1 MYNGKK
7 VAVVVAAAG
16 SSRRMGGRD
25 KQYIELNGI
34 PVLARSVKAFQAHE
48 AVDEIVIT
56 VKKGEESRCRRDIVE
71 KYNFSKVSSV
81 IAGGEERYDSVKRAL
96 AEIGG
101 DVDLILIHD
110 GARPF
115 VTSALIGGII
125 EAADRFGAAVP
136 GSKIVDTVKIADG
149 TKVKS
154 TPSRE
159 SLRAIHTPQGFR
171 AELIRKAYQM
181 ISDRAC
187 DASGDGGNAG
197 IRGECGNGNGDGG
210 NAGCGAGGGVT
221 DPFAGITDDA
231 SVAEACGYEV
241 SIVEDEPGNIKIT
254 APEDVERALFMM
266 KKKDDMTTRSGG
278 ARFGIGYDVHAF
290 AEDRDLILGGVK
302 IPYGRGLAGHSD
314 ADVLVHAIMDAI
326 LGAAAL
332 GDIGRHFPDNDD
344 RYKGISSLKLL
355 DHTGNL
361 LKSYGYEIVNI
372 DAVVIAQ
379 EPKIAPFIERMRA
392 NIASTLGIDTSQVNI
407 KGTTTEHL
415 GFEGRKEG
423 IASQAVASVISA

>member
-25 KQYIELNGI
+25 KQYIELDGI
-34 PVLARSVKAFQAHE
+34 PVLARSVRAFQMHD

-81 IAGGEERYDSVKRAL
+81 IAGGDERYDSVKRAL

-187 DASGDGGNAG
+187 DAG
-197 IRGECGNGNGDGG
+197 GDGG

-266 KKKDDMTTRSGG
+266 KKKDDMTTMSGG

-361 LKSYGYEIVNI
+361 LKSYGYEIINI

-392 NIASTLGIDTSQVNI
+392 NIAATLGIDTSQVNI

-423 IASQAVASVISA
+423 IASQAVASVIPV